1 MLIRRLALAL
11 TLAWTGVAAAADTG
25 GPIFR
30 SDCLQIPAPVSG
42 RVLCWNWTALDL
54 EYWNGSAWI
63 GITGSGTP
71 APKDATYLTLSLNA
85 VLTAERV
92 LTAGTGIGFAD
103 TGANG
108 TLTVRLLDTAVTAG
122 TYGDGTHTPTI
133 VIDAQGRITSAVD
146 TLITG
151 AAPTGPAGG
160 DLTGTYPNPTLTTSG
175 VAAATYGSAT
185 QVSQVTFDAKGRAT
199 SAANVEIVGPI
210 TGAVNEALFYGAAL
224 Q

>member
-1 MLIRRLALAL
+1 MKARMALVL
-11 TLAWTGVAAAADTG
+11 LFTSVFAAEGADTG

-30 SDCLQIPAPVSG
+30 SDCLQITAPVSG

-63 GITGSGTP
+63 GITGAGTP
-71 APKDATYLTLSLNA
+71 APKDATYLTLSLNP

-92 LTAGTGIGFAD
+92 LTVGTGIGFTD

-108 TLTVRLLDTAVTAG
+108 TLTVRLLDTAVTAA
-122 TYGDGTHTPTI
+122 TYGDATH
-133 VIDAQGRITSAVD
+133 VSQVAIDAQGRI
-146 TLITG
+146 
-151 AAPTGPAGG
+151 
-160 DLTGTYPNPTLTTSG
+160 
-175 VAAATYGSAT
+175 
-185 QVSQVTFDAKGRAT
+185 T

-210 TGAVNEALFYGAAL
+210 TGAANEALFYGAAL

>member
-1 MLIRRLALAL
+1 MALVLLFTSVLAAE
-11 TLAWTGVAAAADTG
+11 GADTG

-30 SDCLQIPAPVSG
+30 SDCLQITAPVSG

-54 EYWNGSAWI
+54 EYWNGAAWV
-63 GITGSGTP
+63 GITGAGTP

-175 VAAATYGSAT
+175 VTAATYGDAT
-185 QVSQVTFDAKGRAT
+185 HVTQVTFDAKGRAT
-199 SAANVEIVGPI
+199 SASSVEI
-210 TGAVNEALFYGAAL
+210 TGSLNVVTNETVLFYGTGF